1 MTGVQ
6 AGWERRRQQGDELLQ
21 MVSNLVVQND
31 MRCFTNDIL
40 LQLEEKM
47 MEEVEMEDKTREE
60 LKEEIVREKN
70 SSVLPRRPAQRTH
83 VRARSQT
90 RVPHHVGLVPKHV
103 CLVM

>member
-6 AGWERRRQQGDELLQ
+6 AGWERRRQQGDELLR

-70 SSVLPRRPAQRTH
+70 SSFLGVLLNALTF
-83 VRARSQT
+83 
-90 RVPHHVGLVPKHV
+90 GLVPKHV

>member
-1 MTGVQ
+1 MQVGVGETPP
-6 AGWERRRQQGDELLQ
+6 AGGTSCCGWCPT
-21 MVSNLVVQND
+21 LVVQND

-70 SSVLPRRPAQRTH
+70 CSFIGVLLNALTF
-83 VRARSQT
+83 
-90 RVPHHVGLVPKHV
+90 GLVPKHV
-103 CLVM
+103 CLIM

>member
-1 MTGVQ
+1 MQ

-70 SSVLPRRPAQRTH
+70 SSFLGVLLNALTSGSFPR
-83 VRARSQT
+83 
-90 RVPHHVGLVPKHV
+90 HV
-103 CLVM
+103 CLIM